1 MELLTRYRRRL
12 ARDDG
17 VTEVIAYVF
26 MFAIG
31 SMTLIFAMEILT
43 DAQSRG
49 NDLAAAKQADQ
60 LAQVSASLIEQ
71 ASLVAS
77 NSPNA
82 SYSTTYSL
90 PDMVGDNQLSVDV
103 TKSLRS
109 GGSSGDCDYAA
120 LLHVRS
126 TDEQI
131 STEIP
136 LGNVA
141 TVKIEGECLAFS
153 GEVDTS
159 AEAARVRYE
168 RSAATG
174 GTPTIFLEP
183 ASEVR

>member
-1 MELLTRYRRRL
+1 MDRFRRRL
-12 ARDDG
+12 ARDDA

-43 DAQSRG
+43 DAQTRG

-60 LAQVSASLIEQ
+60 LGQVSASLIEQ
-71 ASLVAS
+71 ASLVAR

-82 SYSTTYSL
+82 TYSTTYSL
-90 PDMVGDNQLSVDV
+90 PDMVGPHPLSVDV

-109 GGSSGDCDYAA
+109 GGSASQCDYAA
-120 LLHVRS
+120 TLHVRS
-126 TDEQI
+126 TDDQVATNI
-131 STEIP
+131 S

-141 TVKIEGECLAFS
+141 TVRIDGACLAFS